1 MIRKNIRRAY
11 FSAIRH
17 FNDYY
22 STIIFRI
29 KLTFNNISYGKNVRA
44 YNGIPKLYIHPN
56 SQSVNFGN
64 NVRIRSCWDTGWYA
78 HSFIEVQEN
87 AVLTIGNNVGI
98 NSSMIIAT
106 HKISIGNHVFI
117 GGGTKIYD
125 TNFHNLSWEARR
137 DAKTSSISNTSPVII
152 EDDVFIGT
160 DCIIGKGVTIGARSI
175 IAAGSVVVKSIP
187 NDCIA
192 GGNPAKVIKTLINN

>member
-1 MIRKNIRRAY
+1 MKRKNIRSY
-11 FSAIRH
+11 FSVFKH
-17 FNDYY
+17 FKDYY

-29 KLTFNNISYGKNVRA
+29 KLRLKNVSYGKNVHV
-44 YNGIPKLYIHPN
+44 YNGIPKLHIHPN
-56 SQSVNFGN
+56 SQHVSFGN
-64 NVRIRSCWDTGWYA
+64 NVRIRNCWNTGWYA
-78 HSFIEVQEN
+78 YSFIKVQEN
-87 AVLTIGNNVGI
+87 AILTIGDNTGI
-98 NSSMIIAT
+98 NSSMIVAT

-125 TNFHNLSWEARR
+125 TNFHNLNWEARR
-137 DAKTSSISNTSPVII
+137 DTKTSSISKTAPVII

-175 IAAGSVVVKSIP
+175 IAAGSIVVKSIP

-192 GGNPAKVIKTLINN
+192 GGNPAKVIKALINN